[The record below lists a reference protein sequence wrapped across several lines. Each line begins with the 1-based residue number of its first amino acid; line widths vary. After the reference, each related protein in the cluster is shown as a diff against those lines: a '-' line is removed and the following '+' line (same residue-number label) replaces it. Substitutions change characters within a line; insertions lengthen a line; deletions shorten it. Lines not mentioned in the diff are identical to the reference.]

1 MTLIDSRIVSQYL
14 NVNAS
19 NVSDALDRLG
29 LEGQPAN
36 ILPIHPGCPR
46 IVGPAATLKLVPA
59 GQGVEST
66 VSGTLRAI
74 MRGGAGSVL
83 VVDASENPLTN
94 SVGGVAGATAKHLGL
109 AGAVTDGVVRDV
121 DEYLQYGLPVYARGI
136 DQKSVRGRSSCAG
149 YGIEVRLGGVRVR
162 PGDLIL
168 ADVNGTVVVPMEH
181 IGAALAIAQKVKA
194 TEERVIAAIRAG
206 GDPVEVHEKVN
217 YDNMLKADQPL

>member
-59 GQGVEST
+59 GQGREST

-83 VVDASENPLTN
+83 VVENTLVVLLESGELVLAEANAESWKPLCR
-94 SVGGVAGATAKHLGL
+94 AQILG
-109 AGAVTDGVVRDV
+109 T
-121 DEYLQYGLPVYARGI
+121 
-136 DQKSVRGRSSCAG
+136 
-149 YGIEVRLGGVRVR
+149 GVRAVPAVDGGLLVARERSRLVAVR
-162 PGDLIL
+162 ISP
-168 ADVNGTVVVPMEH
+168 
-181 IGAALAIAQKVKA
+181 
-194 TEERVIAAIRAG
+194 
-206 GDPVEVHEKVN
+206 
-217 YDNMLKADQPL
+217 